1 MPDEDRDALRTP
13 LGREKTLDEHEER
26 LDALEKWK
34 GVSEYREAGREKKA
48 SRALNGV
55 MALAISITSGLAL
68 AFFSGVLH
76 L

>member
-1 MPDEDRDALRTP
+1 MLE
-13 LGREKTLDEHEER
+13 EHEAR
-26 LDALEKWK
+26 LDGLEQWK
-34 GVSEYREAGREKKA
+34 KLAEYREAGREKKA